1 MNLRIRLPGKN
12 DPVHIFI
19 DASDDG
25 GEGRDFVFKEGRVI
39 PVYYYYPGERRGYVL
54 RSEGQ
59 KQGSLPNIE
68 GSYEILLAVRG
79 PEVER
84 LEKGVRK
91 LYEEV
96 GALEEIPIMFW
107 LNLGTLTSQ
116 RSFRVYMVKE
126 LYLATQHKCSLQQ
139 ELAMVEG
146 PQ

>member
-1 MNLRIRLPGKN
+1 MKLIIRLPAKN
-12 DPVHIFI
+12 DRVHMFI

-25 GEGRDFVFKEGRVI
+25 GEGRDFMFREGRVI

-54 RSEGQ
+54 RSEGETL
-59 KQGSLPNIE
+59 GGLPNIE
-68 GSYEILLAVRG
+68 GSYKILLAVRG

-96 GALEEIPIMFW
+96 GALEEVPQQFW
-107 LNLGTLTSQ
+107 PKLGVLTLQ
-116 RSFRVYMVKE
+116 RSFRIYMVKE
-126 LYLATQHKCSLQQ
+126 LYLAAQQKYTLQQ
-139 ELAMVEG
+139 ELRVGED